1 MLPVMVVVVDGAP
14 PVEYQATAADMW
26 LWEDLSQ
33 KSIGTGA
40 EYGLRL
46 TLAYIGVTGKEPKIL
61 AEIRTWARE
70 NKVQV
75 DVGKSVDPTGPD
87 PSGD

>member
-1 MLPVMVVVVDGAP
+1 
-14 PVEYQATAADMW
+14 
-26 LWEDLSQ
+26 
-33 KSIGTGA
+33 
-40 EYGLRL
+40 L
-46 TLAYIGVTGKEPKIL
+46 TLAYIGVTGKEPKNL

-87 PSGD
+87 LSGD